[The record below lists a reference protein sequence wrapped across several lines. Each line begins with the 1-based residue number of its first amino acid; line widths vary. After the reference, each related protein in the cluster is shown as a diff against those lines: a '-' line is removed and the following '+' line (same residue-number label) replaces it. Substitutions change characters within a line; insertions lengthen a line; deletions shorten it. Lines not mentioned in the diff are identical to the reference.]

1 LHGFKQAPRVW
12 NHRIDTILLKIDF
25 EICVSEQGVYV
36 KCWIY
41 ERKEEKLLV
50 CLYIDDML
58 VTGSNTNLINK
69 FKSQMH
75 NEFEMNDL
83 GKLLYFLGTEFQNM
97 EVGTIMHQIKYV
109 RDLLS
114 RFGMQHVRIQ
124 EFERLD

>member
-1 LHGFKQAPRVW
+1 
-12 NHRIDTILLKIDF
+12 
-25 EICVSEQGVYV
+25 
-36 KCWIY
+36 
-41 ERKEEKLLV
+41 
-50 CLYIDDML
+50 
-58 VTGSNTNLINK
+58 
-69 FKSQMH
+69 MH